1 MIAFIS
7 DCPKAQEL
15 LPLILLHNEHHV
27 TKTAAQPI
35 VDEVARD
42 PNVVLLR

>member
-1 MIAFIS
+1 MIA
-7 DCPKAQEL
+7 DCRRAQEL

-35 VDEVARD
+35 VDEIARD